1 MKKLLLLVTALFVTI
16 CLTPIRSGHAAENNS
31 SCLTAILS
39 EMRVLDTIKD
49 RNALP
54 NDEMYL
60 SLKVRLASTG
70 KTPVAFPINA
80 IALRTAK
87 GKRCEL
93 VGMGNGL
100 NDFSAFNVY
109 LPFSAPWYPFSMT
122 YQGNDETKLF
132 GIKQNGKN
140 DTPVISLLA
149 TDQVMLLGF
158 VIPADTT
165 TFNLS
170 IGPAKALK
178 ISTKGI
184 R

>member
-1 MKKLLLLVTALFVTI
+1 MKKFLLLVTALFVTI
-16 CLTPIRSGHAAENNS
+16 CLTPPLPALAAENNAS
-31 SCLTAILS
+31 GLTATLS

-54 NDEMYL
+54 NGEMYL
-60 SLKVRLASTG
+60 SLKVRFASTG
-70 KTPVAFPINA
+70 KTPVAFPLNA
-80 IALRTAK
+80 IALKTPK

-93 VGMGNGL
+93 VGIGNGL

-122 YQGNDETKLF
+122 YQGNDEKKLF
-132 GIKQNGKN
+132 GIKQNDKN

-158 VIPADTT
+158 IIPANTT

-178 ISTKGI
+178 ISIHGK